1 MSYSVFFS
9 VGFFT
14 AFGAT
19 VDLAVM
25 VLLEFLAAVGTFPFW
40 VFDFYFHSRLL
51 MMLLAV
57 FGPMPSMFIRSLCSI
72 FIKSCNVNRFSS
84 STIVWAFFELMP

>member
-19 VDLAVM
+19 VDLSV
-25 VLLEFLAAVGTFPFW
+25 VCFGEFLATILAFPFW
-40 VFDFYFHSRLL
+40 IFDFYFHSRLL

-84 STIVWAFFELMP
+84 SQMVWAFFELMP